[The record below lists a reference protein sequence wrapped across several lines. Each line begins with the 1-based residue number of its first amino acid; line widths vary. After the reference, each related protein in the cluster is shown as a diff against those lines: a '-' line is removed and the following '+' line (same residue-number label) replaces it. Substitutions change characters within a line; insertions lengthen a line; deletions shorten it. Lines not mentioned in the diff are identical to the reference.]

1 MQEGRPPQWVAPAQ
15 AKHLSL
21 SVLTARWLMGP
32 SSPSSS
38 LGSSVMIGQEPPVV
52 VVLAVMSQPWT
63 SEVLVVLQLDFEP
76 GTGEQETQ

>member
-1 MQEGRPPQWVAPAQ
+1 
-15 AKHLSL
+15 
-21 SVLTARWLMGP
+21 
-32 SSPSSS
+32 
-38 LGSSVMIGQEPPVV
+38 MIGQEPPVV